1 MANYTATQI
10 RKMFDEAEQLPYVQ
24 HKRMMA
30 KIEEYLES
38 IGFTDPPRQA
48 KFYYEY
54 VQNEGTR
61 DAMGL
66 IDPHEIE
73 YIREIVNNSIKNG

>member
-1 MANYTATQI
+1 MEKSKYTAQEI
-10 RKMFDEAEQLPYVQ
+10 RRIFDEAEQQPYVQ
-24 HKRMMA
+24 FKRMMS
-30 KIEEYLES
+30 KIEEYLKS
-38 IGFTDPPRQA
+38 IGFTDPSRQA

-54 VQNEGTR
+54 VQNEGTH

-73 YIREIVNNSIKNG
+73 YIRNIVKKVAK